1 MLTKTPTE
9 HWMQWGCAGMWRVE
23 KLTVTEESHSR
34 VHEKHR
40 EWQKQSFNRFQI
52 SVFIHSKDL
61 ICIIMT
67 SEPHTVFAS
76 PCFSH
81 CPLVAVHSFNMNMY
95 SFFAFL
101 LLYRLSHLSH
111 AAFPPLSC
119 STSPLLQPPSALAY
133 IWLWQRTF
141 LLYFSIQSASY
152 KNFSTLKCFLCNIY
166 TYSQS
171 DGYTRE
177 QLGVQ
182 HLVQGYFG

>member
-9 HWMQWGCAGMWRVE
+9 HWVQWGCAGMWRVE
-23 KLTVTEESHSR
+23 KLTVTEESYSR

-40 EWQKQSFNRFQI
+40 EWQKQSFNCFQI

-95 SFFAFL
+95 SFLHFCFCTDFHIWVMLHFL
-101 LLYRLSHLSH
+101 LWVAL
-111 AAFPPLSC
+111 
-119 STSPLLQPPSALAY
+119 PLLQPPSALAY
-133 IWLWQRTF
+133 IWLCQRTF
-141 LLYFSIQSASY
+141 LLYLSIQSASY

-166 TYSQS
+166 TYSQC

-177 QLGVQ
+177 QLGVRQ
-182 HLVQGYFG
+182 LVQGYFG